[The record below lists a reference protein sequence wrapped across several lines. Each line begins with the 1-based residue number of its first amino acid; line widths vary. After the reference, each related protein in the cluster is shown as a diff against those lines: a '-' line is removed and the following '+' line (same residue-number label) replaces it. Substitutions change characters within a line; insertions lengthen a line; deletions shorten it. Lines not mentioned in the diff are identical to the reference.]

1 MQRFA
6 EASPTKI
13 DLEALCDDFT
23 GHGGGDARLV
33 YDVIRLYRGDDFDTS
48 AITFLDRSAQSHYL
62 AFAAEQSRLEGGKL
76 IEMQEYLKSL

>member
-76 IEMQEYLKSL
+76 IEMDEYLKSL